1 MVPMS
6 FPLDPL
12 LADESDDDD
21 DFWESRQRK
30 KRAARRASRR
40 AATGSGKK
48 RKVEEQPRSLRYD
61 HVFGKGEPRRARMQ
75 PERSAWW
82 DLNRHPE
89 VRDPASAKY
98 RKFRR
103 KFRLPMPLVDRI
115 MEKAQKHE

>member
-1 MVPMS
+1 M
-6 FPLDPL
+6 
-12 LADESDDDD
+12 
-21 DFWESRQRK
+21 
-30 KRAARRASRR
+30 
-40 AATGSGKK
+40 
-48 RKVEEQPRSLRYD
+48 EEQPRSLRYD
-61 HVFGKGEPRRARMQ
+61 HVFGKGDPRRARMQ
-75 PERSAWW
+75 PERCGTSSAWW

>member
-1 MVPMS
+1 MMTTTSGRAGSARSGLHGVPHDVLR
-6 FPLDPL
+6 PAL
-12 LADESDDDD
+12 
-21 DFWESRQRK
+21 SRSGRWK
-30 KRAARRASRR
+30 SSHDRSGMITSMGRVTPGVRAC
-40 AATGSGKK
+40 
-48 RKVEEQPRSLRYD
+48 SLR
-61 HVFGKGEPRRARMQ
+61 GGPS
-75 PERSAWW
+75 SAWW